1 MNRILSVF
9 VTCSLI
15 VAISSLHITN
25 ANTHHQQPSTTTTTT
40 TYNGTVV
47 PPRNVVNT
55 GFVDVMQP
63 TTIYV
68 PNNTVTVSMPV
79 SGGVSTYAYG
89 VPPVANSTDNRAV
102 INNVNTQP
110 VNTRTVVTNTTQIR
124 P

>member
-1 MNRILSVF
+1 MNRILSVL

-15 VAISSLHITN
+15 LAISSLHITN
-25 ANTHHQQPSTTTTTT
+25 SNTHQQPSTTT

-47 PPRNVVNT
+47 PPSNVVNT

-68 PNNTVTVSMPV
+68 PNNTVTVSTPV
-79 SGGVSTYAYG
+79 SGGVPTYAYG

-102 INNVNTQP
+102 INNANTQP
-110 VNTRTVVTNTTQIR
+110 VNTRPVVTNTTQIR